1 MNFIDPPKGKFD
13 KSQQITKSWP
23 YMGLF
28 NARPSFHNSALKLS
42 CLIQLQLNE
51 TSHHVNVD
59 HSDLNFFANIR
70 FPVCVRIYVDHFNFR
85 PSLGETCEGK
95 REGDICCRS
104 VVSLTNDC
112 GCSSEISVSTRLS
125 AEQTVL
131 DAISRP
137 TCGGSFLLFWA
148 CMPRVVVILH
158 GRRSLRFT
166 SIGGRLQTERSRLD
180 TGGLPHSHQG
190 QRVFRDHPS
199 CS

>member
-23 YMGLF
+23 YTGLF
-28 NARPSFHNSALKLS
+28 HARPSFHNSALKLS
-42 CLIQLQLNE
+42 CLIQLQLSE
-51 TSHHVNVD
+51 TSHNVNVD

-85 PSLGETCEGK
+85 PSIRQTCEGK

-112 GCSSEISVSTRLS
+112 GCSSEISVLTRLS

-131 DAISRP
+131 DAFSRP
-137 TCGGSFLLFWA
+137 TCGG
-148 CMPRVVVILH
+148 
-158 GRRSLRFT
+158 RRSGLVSTFWKFPPVLGLHA
-166 SIGGRLQTERSRLD
+166 SGGGDFARAPKPQIYVHRRAASN
-180 TGGLPHSHQG
+180 GAQP
-190 QRVFRDHPS
+190 P
-199 CS
+199 